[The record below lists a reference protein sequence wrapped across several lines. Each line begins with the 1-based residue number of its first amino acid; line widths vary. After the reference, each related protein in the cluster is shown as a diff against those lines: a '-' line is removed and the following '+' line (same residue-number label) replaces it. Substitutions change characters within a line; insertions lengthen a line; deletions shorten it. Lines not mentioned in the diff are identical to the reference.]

1 MFGLFKSQPAHRDIG
16 PVAAQELIA
25 AGAPAVDVREP
36 AEFAA
41 GAIQGSI
48 NVPLGAVQMQ
58 GIAALRNAGIDVDA
72 THLVLICRSGNRS
85 GVACGVLRD
94 ALGERAHNLAGG
106 VIAWAQQGMPLTPGG
121 V

>member
-41 GAIQGSI
+41 GAIQGSV

-85 GVACGVLRD
+85 GVACGILRD

-121 V
+121 A